1 MSESEFNF
9 DWSFFVLV
17 ELLESLKREPN
28 QVRTCLDIGS
38 GSGVHTQVLR
48 AAGFT
53 VTQLDKYSPTAELQE
68 GFLESNF
75 NDRFDYVF
83 CSHVIEHQR
92 NCGLF
97 LDKIYDVLKD
107 DGRLVLSAPKHPA
120 TRIIEGHINSFVF
133 PLLLQQLV
141 YAGFDCN
148 LGKFMSCSGIE
159 NSVIVPKAR
168 NYSLSEREHDAHK
181 WSDAHR
187 ARSFVELK
195 AQDFKDH
202 TFFRNC
208 VAWSAD
214 PDGKMR
220 LKIDPNEVYGLRLIS
235 DRWNLEVSL

>member
-1 MSESEFNF
+1 MSKKEFNF

-17 ELLESLKREPN
+17 ELLESVKNDQN
-28 QVRTCLDIGS
+28 QSRSCLDIGS

-53 VTQLDKYSPTAELQE
+53 VSQIDKYNPSAELRE

-75 NDRFDYVF
+75 IDKFDYVF

-97 LDKIYDVLKD
+97 LDKIHDVLKD
-107 DGRLVLSAPKHPA
+107 DGFLVLSAPKHSA
-120 TRIIEGHINSFVF
+120 TRMIEGHINSFVF

-159 NSVIVPKAR
+159 NSVIVPKAK
-168 NYSLSEREHDAHK
+168 NFDLSERDHDAHQ
-181 WSDAHR
+181 WTDAHR

-195 AQDFKDH
+195 VHDFKDH

-208 VAWSAD
+208 IAWSTD
-214 PDGKMR
+214 PSGKIR
-220 LKIDPNEVYGLRLIS
+220 LKVDANKAYGVKLRS
-235 DRWNLEVSL
+235 SRWGLEVSL